1 MDKESASQHHK
12 KYQSTYDE
20 IKELKEKL
28 KGNMSLIHAR
38 EIIWNDIVQWV
49 KEIWNHM
56 LVMEEKKIVV
66 RDLEIAIAS
75 NKYKSKKSAQ
85 LAKRRIGFL
94 NDKSYQELREMEIED
109 KTFIILEINKMV
121 QKNIYKRNVETK
133 LGEIKESKLTF
144 HSNFDKRTR
153 VGFPSG
159 WGQQGNILP
168 WETYDTLLVEAKSKI
183 NASHEKTTI
192 LKG

>member
-1 MDKESASQHHK
+1 
-12 KYQSTYDE
+12 
-20 IKELKEKL
+20 
-28 KGNMSLIHAR
+28 MSLIHAR
-38 EIIWNDIVQWV
+38 EIIWNDIIQQA
-49 KEIWNHM
+49 KAIQNHM
-56 LVMEEKKIVV
+56 LVMEEKKMVA

-94 NDKSYQELREMEIED
+94 YDKSYQELREMEIED

-121 QKNIYKRNVETK
+121 QKNIYKKKVETK
-133 LGEIKESKLTF
+133 VGEIKESMLAF

-159 WGQQGNILP
+159 WGP
-168 WETYDTLLVEAKSKI
+168 R
-183 NASHEKTTI
+183 
-192 LKG
+192 